1 MSRGPRGSRG
11 IQLAA
16 PRPATE
22 TSAVISE
29 VGIVPVIRTD
39 SADTA
44 ARVAETL
51 VEAGVG
57 IVEVTMT
64 VPDALGVIAAVAR
77 RFGRR
82 IVLGAGTVTNAATAR
97 AAIDAGAEFLV
108 SPCLVPEVIA
118 AARAARVAVL
128 PGALTPTEVFS
139 AHQAGADFVKV
150 FPAQNV
156 GGPAYV
162 RALKAPFPTIPLV
175 PTGGVNLQ
183 TVGDFF
189 KAGAAA
195 VGVGGELVLK
205 DAIKKADYAAIGA
218 LAVKFLE
225 AIRDARQAGPR
236 TKVEG

>member
-1 MSRGPRGSRG
+1 MSRGSRG
-11 IQLAA
+11 IQIAA
-16 PRPATE
+16 PRPSTE

-82 IVLGAGTVTNAATAR
+82 IVLGAGTVTSAATAR
-97 AAIDAGAEFLV
+97 AAIEAGAEFLV

-139 AHQAGADFVKV
+139 AAQAGADFVKV

-183 TVGDFF
+183 TVGEFF

-205 DAIKKADYAAIGA
+205 DAIKKGDYAAIGA

-225 AIRDARQAGPR
+225 AIKAARRGDPGSR